1 MLSELVPSAFQ
12 EAVQLPSS
20 PLSNLDHLL
29 SMSSWLTVSDVCII
43 CGLYFSTVWEVAR
56 CQDILTQ
63 VSRRGLQAVEQTEN

>member
-1 MLSELVPSAFQ
+1 MLSEVEPSAFQ

-20 PLSNLDHLL
+20 PLSNLDHL
-29 SMSSWLTVSDVCII
+29 SMSSWLTVSDVCIV
-43 CGLYFSTVWEVAR
+43 CGLYLGTVGEVAS